1 MNPDALTTTYPSTNY
16 IRTPHFDACS
26 IMFRSK
32 ANSFLFFVVVV
43 VVSCLLGSTTT
54 TTEAFSPLSTTTF
67 LTTTTTMTSK
77 QSISTFR
84 LFDGPAVLDRPET
97 IEIIDVEKNTEKQE
111 KIGGEAWE
119 IRLFNDPFNKR
130 EFVARCLAEVC
141 GKSDTESYQI
151 MMQAHKNGMGLVGRY
166 NFEIAEMYHGS
177 LQENG
182 LMVDMV
188 QVDDE

>member
-1 MNPDALTTTYPSTNY
+1 MSRTFLKSLLWAL
-16 IRTPHFDACS
+16 IL
-26 IMFRSK
+26 
-32 ANSFLFFVVVV
+32 SFL
-43 VVSCLLGSTTT
+43 SMTSQ
-54 TTEAFSPLSTTTF
+54 AFSPRTATAAFVSESSSSF
-67 LTTTTTMTSK
+67 QRDS
-77 QSISTFR
+77 SFR
-84 LFDGPAVLDRPET
+84 IFSGPAVLDRPET
-97 IEIIDVEKNTEKQE
+97 IEINEVEKNTEKQE

-166 NFEIAEMYHGS
+166 NFEIAELYHSS
-177 LQENG
+177 LKENG
-182 LMVDMV
+182 LLVDMI